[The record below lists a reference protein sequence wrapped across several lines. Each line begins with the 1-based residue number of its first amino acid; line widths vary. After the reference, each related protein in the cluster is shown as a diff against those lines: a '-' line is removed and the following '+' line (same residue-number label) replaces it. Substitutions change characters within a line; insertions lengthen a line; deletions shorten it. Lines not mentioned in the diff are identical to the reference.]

1 MGKAPVGSRR
11 LESVLGVDSCNHL
24 QGVLWR
30 GLFGDMAETHDVDKQ
45 VEIHS
50 SGEDCWTGRDAL
62 LGQRLL
68 DWPRYTTRARIGG
81 LAEKRYGIPNEY
93 SLHAPSPR
101 QRLYDAYPGGFSIS
115 VDALEAAL
123 SSRPSNGKEQVG
135 PTGETQAPRPHRPR
149 SVKELHRTSAGEE
162 DVDYY
167 TLRMIDLPLIAVV
180 DQHASESQA
189 LADHMK
195 VELEEADW
203 CRASL
208 EMERE
213 NYRLDLVDS

>member
-81 LAEKRYGIPNEY
+81 LAEKRYSIPDEY

-101 QRLYDAYPGGFSIS
+101 QRPYDAYPGGFSIS

-123 SSRPSNGKEQVG
+123 
-135 PTGETQAPRPHRPR
+135 R
-149 SVKELHRTSAGEE
+149 SGLLVRLKLLDPVARVAAVEL
-162 DVDYY
+162 
-167 TLRMIDLPLIAVV
+167 
-180 DQHASESQA
+180 HASEAQA
-189 LADHMK
+189 LVDHMK

-213 NYRLDLVDS
+213 NYHLDLADS